1 MMGFELKD
9 VGEGGDLDAQVV
21 GESIVRTL
29 MTMAFE
35 AGQERPN
42 EGASLSDTVLGNE
55 MLKIAFAMKDAC
67 HEVMIRG
74 GRINWTMSAGKLT
87 GRCSVRP
94 ARSEER

>member
-74 GRINWTMSAGKLT
+74 GPDKLDDVCRQAYREMFGSAG
-87 GRCSVRP
+87 
-94 ARSEER
+94 EI